1 MSAAVS
7 LPVLVV
13 EDDPLLR
20 NLYRSVLKQAG
31 YNVIDVEDGVAALRA
46 VESTRPAA
54 VVLDL
59 GLPGLDGRDVH
70 RELRAHEHTR
80 DIPVIVVSGGDTSDL
95 QTPEFACIFKK
106 PLNPDSLLSAIEA
119 CLRRRRYAST

>member
-13 EDDPLLR
+13 EDDPSLR

-31 YNVIDVEDGVAALRA
+31 YAVVDVEDGVAALRA
-46 VESTRPAA
+46 LETTLPAA

-70 RELRAHEHTR
+70 RELRAHDQTR
-80 DIPVIVVSGGDTSDL
+80 DIPVIVVSGEDTSDL
-95 QTPEFACIFKK
+95 QESEFACIFKK
-106 PLNPDSLLSAIEA
+106 PLNIDNLLWAIED
-119 CLRRRRYAST
+119 CLRRRR